1 MAAKKTVKD
10 KVDVR
15 PGTQI
20 HAAGRGLP
28 IPTDDHAPGA
38 KLLIG
43 PRQIYALIGYYMA
56 MLIGAIAVLVVLI
69 AKGDHIEPRLL
80 ALLGFVSSG
89 AIIGSVLYHIRM
101 LFRFYIKQGNFDVRW
116 LAKYI
121 SGPLEAVA
129 LALAIL
135 SLLEVGGTALGGQ
148 PFDLEKSKTFTVFG
162 LGALIGFGIREVVG
176 WLGNLAKATFPNDH
190 NHKE

>member
-1 MAAKKTVKD
+1 MAAKNAVKD
-10 KVDVR
+10 KVNVR
-15 PGTQI
+15 PGTQV
-20 HAAGRGLP
+20 HAVGRGLP
-28 IPTDDHAPGA
+28 IPIEHAPGA

-56 MLIGAIAVLVVLI
+56 FLVASIALLVVLI
-69 AKGDHIEPRLL
+69 AKGDNIEPRLL

-101 LFRFYIKQGNFDVRW
+101 LFKYYIKHGNFDVRW

-121 SGPLEAVA
+121 SGPIEAVA

-135 SLLEVGGTALGGQ
+135 SLLEVGGAALGGQ
-148 PFDLEKSKTFTVFG
+148 TFELEKSKSFTVFG